1 MFLKR
6 MPLKCEIMAEQD
18 IKENEM
24 TSVGSVDYVRG
35 LKGKDSVLIAS
46 GNLLGALFQDRGTFE
61 GDLNELKTAGM
72 YYITGNTE
80 NKPAGF
86 YGLMLVFRS
95 GAGIV
100 QIAYSVY
107 NGASKKRVL
116 LSNGGNWDTWSNW
129 A

>member
-1 MFLKR
+1 
-6 MPLKCEIMAEQD
+6 MAEKQD
-18 IKENEM
+18 IKMNQFQVVTDAPYIYVELAD
-24 TSVGSVDYVRG
+24 GSQ
-35 LKGKDSVLIAS
+35 GKIKKSD
-46 GNLLGALFQDRGTFE
+46 LLGALFQDRGTFE

-107 NGASKKRVL
+107 NGASKERVL

>member
-1 MFLKR
+1 
-6 MPLKCEIMAEQD
+6 MAEKQD
-18 IKENEM
+18 IREDQMNLV
-24 TSVGSVDYVRG
+24 SGVDYVRG
-35 LKGKDSVLIAS
+35 LKGKDSVLIAP

-95 GAGIV
+95 GAGIA

-129 A
+129 E